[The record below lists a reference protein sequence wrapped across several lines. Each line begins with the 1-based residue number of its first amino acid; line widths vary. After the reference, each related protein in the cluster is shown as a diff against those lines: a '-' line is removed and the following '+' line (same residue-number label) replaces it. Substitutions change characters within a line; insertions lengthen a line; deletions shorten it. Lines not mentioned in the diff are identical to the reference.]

1 MNAGTGLAQ
10 RRIHSFIRDK
20 EVMVAT
26 SLLFFALLFM
36 TWWCRTVV
44 RGMTATA
51 KERMPPQVLKPVPE
65 AFALNSPAIDGTGKK
80 HDGRARQY
88 RPHRKQDLEAGPRA
102 AARAE
107 RLKAAGS
114 GQARRPPFGK
124 AAKGVM
130 PLPRRQGPG

>member
-1 MNAGTGLAQ
+1 
-10 RRIHSFIRDK
+10 
-20 EVMVAT
+20 
-26 SLLFFALLFM
+26 
-36 TWWCRTVV
+36 
-44 RGMTATA
+44 
-51 KERMPPQVLKPVPE
+51 VLKPVPE

-130 PLPRRQGPG
+130 PLPRRQGPGRSEGPGPRATRLPVGGAAGFHPG